1 MYNEVY
7 SSLGITKQSYNMIS
21 MLEKELKDTFSCI
34 EETECINQAR
44 VLAAFHKNKVAAH
57 YFNPTT
63 GYGYDDIGRDHLDRV
78 FADALN
84 AEAAI
89 VSPLLVS
96 GTHAIFTALNGLLR
110 NGEYMLSLSGRPY
123 DTLINAIGINNDGVG
138 NYTPNS
144 LSERGVIYEQ
154 VDLNSDGSLNLDA
167 IRERINALMP
177 RVAYVQR
184 SRGYE
189 WREAISP
196 EAMGSVFDE
205 VKRISPQTIIV
216 VDNCYGEFTDINEPI
231 DFGADI
237 IVGSLIKN
245 PGGGLAPT
253 GGYFAGKSKYIER
266 IASAM
271 TVPGIGRECGSYF
284 ASYLPFYQGLFNAPH
299 VVAQSLKTSALFA
312 KLFETL
318 NLPTMPS
325 SSSKRSDI
333 VQALRFDTEDELI
346 SFCRCIQSVSPVD
359 SHVVPEPW
367 AMPGY
372 TDEVIMAAG
381 TFIQGAS
388 IELTADAPIHSPY
401 TGYIQGALS
410 YAHGRI
416 AAMRVCSVLTRSKE
430 K

>member
-7 SSLGITKQSYNMIS
+7 SSLGITKQSYTMIS

-63 GYGYDDIGRDHLDRV
+63 GYGYNDIGRDHLDRV

-89 VSPLLVS
+89 VSPQLVS

-110 NGEYMLSLSGRPY
+110 NGDCMLSLSGRPY
-123 DTLINAIGINNDGVG
+123 DTLINAIGINNGEG

-144 LSERGVIYEQ
+144 LNERGVIYEQ
-154 VDLNSDGSLNLDA
+154 VDLNSDGSFNLDA
-167 IRERINALMP
+167 IRERIKALKP

-196 EAMGSVFDE
+196 EAMECVFDE
-205 VKRISPQTIIV
+205 VKRISPETIIV

-245 PGGGLAPT
+245 LGGGLAPT

-266 IASAM
+266 IANAM

-325 SSSKRSDI
+325 SNSKRSDI
-333 VQALRFDTEDELI
+333 VQALRFNTADELI
-346 SFCRCIQSVSPVD
+346 AFCRCIQSVSPVD

-416 AAMRVCSVLTRSKE
+416 AAMRVCSVLSGNKE
-430 K
+430 R

>member
-7 SSLGITKQSYNMIS
+7 SSLGITEQSYTMIS
-21 MLEKELKDTFSCI
+21 MLEKELEDTFSCI

-89 VSPLLVS
+89 VSPQLVS

-110 NGEYMLSLSGRPY
+110 NGDCMLSLSGRPY
-123 DTLINAIGINNDGVG
+123 DTLINAIGINNVAG
-138 NYTPNS
+138 NNTPNS
-144 LSERGVIYEQ
+144 LYERGVIYEQ
-154 VDLNSDGSLNLDA
+154 VDLNSDGSFNLDA
-167 IRERINALMP
+167 IRERIKALTP

-196 EAMGSVFDE
+196 EAMRCVFDE
-205 VKRISPQTIIV
+205 VKRISPETIIV

-253 GGYFAGKSKYIER
+253 GGYFAGESKYIER
-266 IASAM
+266 IANAM

-325 SSSKRSDI
+325 SNSKRSDI
-333 VQALRFDTEDELI
+333 VQALRFNTADELI
-346 SFCRCIQSVSPVD
+346 AFCRCIQSVSPVD

-416 AAMRVCSVLTRSKE
+416 GAMLVCSVLS
-430 K
+430 